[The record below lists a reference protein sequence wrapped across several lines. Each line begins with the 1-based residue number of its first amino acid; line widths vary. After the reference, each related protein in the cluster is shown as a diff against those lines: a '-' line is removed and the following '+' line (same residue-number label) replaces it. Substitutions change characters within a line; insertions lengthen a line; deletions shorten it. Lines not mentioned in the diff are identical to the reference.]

1 MAEIDVW
8 RLWMLKE
15 AGGGIEEAMLRQRY
29 LAAIAAVAQHLGK
42 VEAAPTPEER
52 RRRAL
57 AALSWDEDEISS

>member
-15 AGGGIEEAMLRQRY
+15 AGGGIEEALLRQRY
-29 LAAIAAVAQHLGK
+29 LAAIAALAQRLGK
-42 VEAAPTPEER
+42 IEAAPTAEER

-57 AALSWDEDEISS
+57 AALSWDEEEVSS